1 MYFFSLY
8 VYFLIER
15 IKDSSVKRVDAF
27 RIVLIDQS
35 KLPIKQKHSKDSHLS
50 ILLSFSDTEK
60 LSILILRYKR
70 GTEKSLHNFI
80 QHIYK

>member
-15 IKDSSVKRVDAF
+15 VKDFSVKRVDAF
-27 RIVLIDQS
+27 RIVLIDQL
-35 KLPIKQKHSKDSHLS
+35 KLLIKQKHSKDYHLS

-60 LSILILRYKR
+60 LFILILRYK
-70 GTEKSLHNFI
+70 
-80 QHIYK
+80 

>member
-15 IKDSSVKRVDAF
+15 IEDSSVKRVDAF

-35 KLPIKQKHSKDSHLS
+35 KLLIK
-50 ILLSFSDTEK
+50 
-60 LSILILRYKR
+60 
-70 GTEKSLHNFI
+70 
-80 QHIYK
+80 